1 MHTLLLNLPFMIFAT
16 ALILGILSAGMYL
29 EYRKVSEVKA
39 AVERHPSSVTKL
51 NEVERQDEELKV

>member
-1 MHTLLLNLPFMIFAT
+1 MIFAT